1 MKALLLV
8 AAIGVALLAP
18 TVAAGPYFP
27 PVCLQKSV
35 DAANTHVTAQLTCEV
50 WVEITHCP
58 IAGSGPCWAVMTEP
72 LP

>member
-1 MKALLLV
+1 MKALVLV
-8 AAIGVALLAP
+8 ALVGVALLAP
-18 TVAAGPYFP
+18 TAMAGPYLP

-35 DAANTHVTAQLTCEV
+35 DVANTEVTAQLTCEV

-58 IAGSGPCWAVMTEP
+58 PVGSGPCWALVTEP